1 MVICIPTIFKPWTG
15 MEVHK
20 IQKSIELTL
29 ISLIQD
35 SELFSST
42 TKSVLQID
50 IEETGWIIL
59 LLKTTYSH
67 FPGFI
72 SSEKSRR
79 SRSKAAIIS
88 W

>member
-1 MVICIPTIFKPWTG
+1 

-50 IEETGWIIL
+50 IEETG
-59 LLKTTYSH
+59 
-67 FPGFI
+67 
-72 SSEKSRR
+72 
-79 SRSKAAIIS
+79 
-88 W
+88 